1 MGWTHHHDLNVH
13 NNYYFLAQLS
23 KQLNQTLNG
32 FRVVSC
38 FSQNKDELIIE
49 FNNSSTS
56 LFIKA
61 SLTSNFS
68 CLSFPKGFNRARKNS
83 IDLFNEVLMK
93 AVIGVHQ
100 YENERSFSIQL
111 ADSYSLLFKLHGNR
125 SNVILFKDQSVISL
139 FRNHQVA
146 DKELTLSQID
156 RTIDWSRESF
166 ERNIDQLPSLYFT
179 FGKWAWRWLEERGFK
194 SKNIDAKWNEIN
206 LLRTSLETPQY
217 FLTDYQGDLIFSLL
231 PFGEIIKTFNEPI
244 DALNDF
250 YHAWSVSNTMD
261 SEKAVIRKQLTDQIK
276 SGKNYLEKTQR
287 KLDELQNDNHYQLW
301 GDLVMA
307 HMHEM
312 KTGMKTIQLT
322 SFYDNSIIDI
332 KLKEDLNP
340 QKNAEV
346 FYRKAKNKQIEIDK
360 LNEAIAK
367 KKTEIERWNNS
378 LDALEATQDL
388 KEVRKTRSPVSS
400 VNKNTEKSLPYFE
413 FEHKGFKIWVGK
425 NAESNDQLTLK
436 HSFKEDLWLH
446 AKDVAGSHVLVKHQ
460 SGKPF
465 PKDVIE
471 RAAQLAAYNSKRKTE
486 TLCPVAYT
494 PKKYVRKR
502 KGDPAGAVVVERE
515 TVIMVEPKL

>member
-1 MGWTHHHDLNVH
+1 VH

-23 KQLNQTLNG
+23 RQLKQTLRS
-32 FRVVSC
+32 FRIVSC

-49 FNNSSTS
+49 FNNSSIS
-56 LFIKA
+56 FFIKA
-61 SLTSNFS
+61 SLTANFC
-68 CLSFPKGFNRARKNS
+68 CLSFPKGFSRARKNS

-93 AVIGVHQ
+93 TVLDVHQ

-111 ADSYSLLFKLHGNR
+111 TDSFSLLFKMHGNR
-125 SNVILFKDQSVISL
+125 SNVILFKDQDAISL
-139 FRNHQVA
+139 FRNHQIA
-146 DKELTLSQID
+146 DKDLKLPQLD
-156 RTIDWSRESF
+156 RTIDWSREAF
-166 ERNIDQLPSLYFT
+166 ERHIDQLPSLYFT
-179 FGKWAWRWLEERGFK
+179 FGKWAWHWLDERGLK
-194 SKNIDAKWNEIN
+194 SKDIDAQWNEIN
-206 LLRTSLETPQY
+206 LLRNSLEAPQY
-217 FLTDYQGDLIFSLL
+217 FLIKYQGNLIFSLL
-231 PFGEIIKTFNEPI
+231 PFSEPVKTFNEPI
-244 DALNDF
+244 EALNDF
-250 YHAWSVSNTMD
+250 YHAWSVSNTLD
-261 SEKAVIRKQLTDQIK
+261 SEKNVIRKQLTDQIK
-276 SGKNYLEKTQR
+276 SGKNYVEKTQH
-287 KLDELQNDNHYQLW
+287 KLNELLQDNHYQLW

-312 KTGMKTIQLT
+312 KTGMKSIQLP
-322 SFYDNSIIDI
+322 SFYDNSLIDI
-332 KLKEDLNP
+332 KLKEELNP

-360 LNEAIAK
+360 LREAITHK
-367 KKTEIERWNNS
+367 KNEIEKWNTS
-378 LDALEATQDL
+378 LNTLEATQDL
-388 KEVRKTRSPVSS
+388 KEVRKASTPVSS
-400 VNKNTEKSLPYFE
+400 GNKNTEKALPYFE

-446 AKDVAGSHVLVKHQ
+446 AKDVGGSHVIIKHQ

-515 TVIMVEPKL
+515 DVIMVEPKL